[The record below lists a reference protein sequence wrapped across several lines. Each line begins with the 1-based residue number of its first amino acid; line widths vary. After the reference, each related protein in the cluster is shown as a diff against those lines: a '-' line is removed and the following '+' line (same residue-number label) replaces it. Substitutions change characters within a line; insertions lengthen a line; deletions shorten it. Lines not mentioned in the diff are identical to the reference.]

1 MAKMKKKTLLNSID
15 EAAKKYEKK
24 SEPTDG
30 AGVTRAEEIKRF
42 PKGEVQSII
51 PIKQIYKGMIVTED
65 DRYIKI
71 LEVLPINFALRSN
84 EEQDNIIHLFAGWL
98 RVAPIKMQFKIV
110 TRKADS
116 FEIVNNVKA
125 ATAKET
131 HPKCRELADN
141 YIDFIERLSEQEAL
155 TRRFFIIYE
164 YETISSREKT
174 IDDIAI
180 EMEEMAR
187 KIRGNLAAC
196 GNEVVTP
203 QNEEYFQAEILY
215 QFYNR
220 QSCVTEQLA
229 DRVLRVTDDV
239 MKGKG
244 LVEGVDEYPDIPIP
258 DYIAPRGVD
267 FTNPDY
273 FICDGLYQTILY
285 VQRNGYPTAVNG
297 GWLSSIIESSDGVD
311 IDIILRRQS
320 KANIRDKVALKL
332 KLNRIKVNSR
342 EDTDTDFETIEG
354 AVQSAKFI
362 KDCLA
367 NGEDFYYMYTFITV
381 TAATKEGLDRK
392 MEVLYDLL
400 YSRGLSIK
408 QVKFRLESA
417 FRIVTPALCYEKE
430 LQEFAAQNVMTFGVA
445 STYPFASC
453 EICDENG
460 IVMGINRRYRS
471 LVNLD
476 IFNPKLYRNSNI
488 SILGS
493 SGSGKTFTELTM
505 ALRMRIMGIQTFI
518 IAPDKAHEF
527 QRACYHI
534 DGSYIR
540 ISPGSKNCI
549 NIMDIR
555 PTMNP
560 IADYLDEMDASENDS
575 WLSQKTSQL
584 LTFFHILIPDITNE
598 EEQLVDEAIIKTY
611 NLYKITHDNDSI
623 YVPGTGKKQ
632 LKKMPI
638 IGDLYDVLIE
648 NKYTRRV
655 ANILSKFVTGS
666 ASSFNQQ
673 TNVNLNNKFIVF
685 DLQDL
690 TGTMKG
696 VGMFIVMD
704 FLWSKI
710 KENRIE
716 RKAVFIDEGWQL
728 IGASSDSRAAD
739 FVYRIFKI
747 IRGYGGSAIFAT
759 QDISDLFAFENG
771 KYGKAIISNSKI
783 KIVLGM
789 EPQEAKCVQEVLQ
802 LTKSELR
809 SIINF
814 DRGEGLICANNNK
827 VPVFIRASALEE
839 ELITT
844 DPEQLKNIVNQRKK
858 EQQQSS
864 LAERLTGQP
873 SRSQPRESGV
883 EYTGTPPTNVER
895 SEFVV
900 QKSAEEKKV
909 DEDARMGVWAME
921 QLQAAEVNEP
931 VPGEAR
937 ASFDRNHLVRVEEP
951 DDDFISQINAAEPNF
966 NAVQSNMYAPSNMG
980 NQDEDLAN
988 AAPIDANMSAQNTG
1002 EKGDIVYGNHPPVE
1016 F

>member
-1 MAKMKKKTLLNSID
+1 M
-15 EAAKKYEKK
+15 
-24 SEPTDG
+24 
-30 AGVTRAEEIKRF
+30 
-42 PKGEVQSII
+42 
-51 PIKQIYKGMIVTED
+51 
-65 DRYIKI
+65 
-71 LEVLPINFALRSN
+71 
-84 EEQDNIIHLFAGWL
+84 
-98 RVAPIKMQFKIV
+98 
-110 TRKADS
+110 
-116 FEIVNNVKA
+116 NNVKA

-445 STYPFASC
+445 KAHIRSQAVRFVMRTESSWESIDATVPWSTSTFLTPSC
-453 EICDENG
+453 IETVISL
-460 IVMGINRRYRS
+460 S
-471 LVNLD
+471 LVRPAQARRLQSLQWRSECASWVSRHSLLRQ
-476 IFNPKLYRNSNI
+476 IKRTNSSAPATTLMVAI
-488 SILGS
+488 SA
-493 SGSGKTFTELTM
+493 FPR
-505 ALRMRIMGIQTFI
+505 ALRTVSTSWTF
-518 IAPDKAHEF
+518 A
-527 QRACYHI
+527 
-534 DGSYIR
+534 
-540 ISPGSKNCI
+540 
-549 NIMDIR
+549 
-555 PTMNP
+555 
-560 IADYLDEMDASENDS
+560 
-575 WLSQKTSQL
+575 
-584 LTFFHILIPDITNE
+584 
-598 EEQLVDEAIIKTY
+598 
-611 NLYKITHDNDSI
+611 
-623 YVPGTGKKQ
+623 
-632 LKKMPI
+632 
-638 IGDLYDVLIE
+638 
-648 NKYTRRV
+648 
-655 ANILSKFVTGS
+655 
-666 ASSFNQQ
+666 
-673 TNVNLNNKFIVF
+673 
-685 DLQDL
+685 
-690 TGTMKG
+690 
-696 VGMFIVMD
+696 
-704 FLWSKI
+704 
-710 KENRIE
+710 
-716 RKAVFIDEGWQL
+716 
-728 IGASSDSRAAD
+728 
-739 FVYRIFKI
+739 
-747 IRGYGGSAIFAT
+747 
-759 QDISDLFAFENG
+759 
-771 KYGKAIISNSKI
+771 
-783 KIVLGM
+783 
-789 EPQEAKCVQEVLQ
+789 
-802 LTKSELR
+802 LR
-809 SIINF
+809 
-814 DRGEGLICANNNK
+814 
-827 VPVFIRASALEE
+827 
-839 ELITT
+839 
-844 DPEQLKNIVNQRKK
+844 
-858 EQQQSS
+858 
-864 LAERLTGQP
+864 
-873 SRSQPRESGV
+873 
-883 EYTGTPPTNVER
+883 
-895 SEFVV
+895 
-900 QKSAEEKKV
+900 
-909 DEDARMGVWAME
+909 
-921 QLQAAEVNEP
+921 
-931 VPGEAR
+931 
-937 ASFDRNHLVRVEEP
+937 
-951 DDDFISQINAAEPNF
+951 
-966 NAVQSNMYAPSNMG
+966 
-980 NQDEDLAN
+980 
-988 AAPIDANMSAQNTG
+988 
-1002 EKGDIVYGNHPPVE
+1002 
-1016 F
+1016 